1 MNKEKEIKDILLEIT
16 ELLETVDS
24 ECHWISI
31 LKRLYADHF
40 SPWEYWLGEIRSLYG
55 GMGSFTDLI
64 LRKNG
69 VICEEENKK
78 LDLLRGKLYES
89 MTEGLAELR
98 NLRKESR

>member
-1 MNKEKEIKDILLEIT
+1 MNKEKEIKDILLEIIK
-16 ELLETVDS
+16 LLETAES
-24 ECHWISI
+24 EYHWISI
-31 LKRLYADHF
+31 LKRLYTDNV

-78 LDLLRGKLYES
+78 LGLLRGKLYES
-89 MTEGLAELR
+89 VTEGFAELR
-98 NLRKESR
+98 NLRKENR